1 MEKLKVFILHPSHDY
16 GVEGVFLTR
25 KGAEDRLQKINEE
38 ACAEWELYKKTDRYK
53 PDLHKENFFMD
64 RFYIHEIEVQE

>member
-16 GVEGVFLTR
+16 GVEGVFLTK

-38 ACAEWELYKKTDRYK
+38 ADAEWELYKKTDSYK
-53 PDLHKENFFMD
+53 PDLDKDNFF
-64 RFYIHEIEVQE
+64 RGHFYIEEIEVKE